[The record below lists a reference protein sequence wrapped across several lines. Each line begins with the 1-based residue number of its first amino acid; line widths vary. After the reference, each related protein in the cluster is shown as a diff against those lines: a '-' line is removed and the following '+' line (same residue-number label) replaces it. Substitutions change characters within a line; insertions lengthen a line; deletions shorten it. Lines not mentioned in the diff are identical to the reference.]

1 MLVEALALAFFLRSF
16 YDIVFNVVFL
26 KVVELLSMED
36 VDLTP
41 EQIQDIVNL
50 LEKENRLQQV
60 DDEQSVKDTN

>member
-1 MLVEALALAFFLRSF
+1 M
-16 YDIVFNVVFL
+16 

-60 DDEQSVKDTN
+60 DDEQSVKDTNSSQ

>member
-1 MLVEALALAFFLRSF
+1 
-16 YDIVFNVVFL
+16 
-26 KVVELLSMED
+26 MED

-60 DDEQSVKDTN
+60 DDEQSVKDTNSSQ